1 MKARQEAK
9 ELLEAML
16 QAIEGDDNVKKAK
29 ACAMVAIEAM
39 KEGVILA
46 KVSEGRQSPADRIE
60 AVRLEIVNL

>member
-9 ELLEAML
+9 ELIEAML
-16 QAIEGDDNVKKAK
+16 DAMQSEDNVKKAK
-29 ACAMVAIEAM
+29 ACALVAIEAM

-46 KVSEGRQSPADRIE
+46 KVSEGRQSPKDRIE